1 MSLDIAK
8 GPAALRRRTLMAYG
22 IGDMGTGMAASL
34 VGFYL
39 FVFYTSVASLPA
51 WLAGTVLMVVRIWD
65 VISDQL
71 IGWLGDST
79 KHRLGPR
86 IPWMFWCALPLGV
99 SMALMWWV
107 PPFADPWRFL
117 WFVLI
122 ASLFQ
127 ATYSGVNLPYAAL
140 ATELTESTPLRT
152 RLNTARFTGSVMAS
166 LAGLLLGALLT
177 HQGLKGY
184 WWLGCIAGGM
194 LVISSLLSAIGLTPA
209 ARICRRPQHP
219 RSGWFN
225 QMRALVPNRRF
236 RKVVLLYL
244 LLWSAL
250 QLMQPVA
257 IIFLTNV
264 MHLPHAWSTA
274 LLIPFQL
281 SALIG
286 LWIWNKVADRNSRLQ
301 ALFLGAALWIGLC
314 LIATLLPGLDA
325 HLSPWATA
333 NQRPLTVLGVA
344 IVGLGLGASTAYLL
358 PWAFLPDAI
367 DAQPGHPAGLITAF
381 MVQIQKLG
389 SALSVF
395 ALGALLSA
403 SGYEASLGMAQ
414 PESALVMIRVCIGV
428 LPSGLVMA
436 AIWVMKDW
444 PQPLTPQGLT

>member
-1 MSLDIAK
+1 
-8 GPAALRRRTLMAYG
+8 MAYG
-22 IGDMGTGMAASL
+22 IGDMGTGMAAGL

-39 FVFYTSVASLPA
+39 FVFYTSIAELPA

-65 VISDQL
+65 VISDQF
-71 IGWLGDST
+71 IGWLGDRT

-86 IPWMFWCALPLGV
+86 IPWMLGCAVPLGIA
-99 SMALMWWV
+99 MALMWWV

-140 ATELTESTPLRT
+140 ATELTENTGLRT
-152 RLNTARFTGSVMAS
+152 RLNTARFTGSVLAS

-177 HQGLKGY
+177 HQGAKGY
-184 WWLGCIAGGM
+184 EWLGGIAGGI
-194 LVISSLLSAIGLTPA
+194 LVIGSLLSAIGLTPA
-209 ARICRRPQHP
+209 ARRCRRPHHP
-219 RSGWFN
+219 PSGWLN
-225 QMRALVPNRRF
+225 QMRALLPNRRF
-236 RKVVLLYL
+236 RQVVLLYL

-257 IIFLTNV
+257 IIFLSNV
-264 MHLPHAWSTA
+264 MHLPHSWSTA

-286 LWIWNKVADRNSRLQ
+286 LWIWNRIANRSSRLK
-301 ALFLGAALWIGLC
+301 ALWFGAALWIVLC
-314 LIATLLPGLDA
+314 LVSTLLPELDA
-325 HLSPWATA
+325 QLSPWATA
-333 NQRPLTVLGVA
+333 NQRPLALLVIA
-344 IVGLGLGASTAYLL
+344 ILGLGLGASTAYLL

-389 SALSVF
+389 SALSAFV
-395 ALGALLSA
+395 LGALLSA
-403 SGYEASLGMAQ
+403 SGYQASLGTSQ
-414 PESALVMIRVCIGV
+414 PEQALVMIRLCIGV
-428 LPSGLVMA
+428 IPAGLVMVA
-436 AIWVMKDW
+436 VWVMRHW
-444 PQPLTPQGLT
+444 PPGLSPAMHSSSAQQHQI